1 MCREGDRI
9 IQLPTIVRPAEQRSA
24 TPRRVAIL
32 TLGCKLNQAD
42 SEAIARHLGHR
53 GIEVLDRP
61 APADAHIINTC
72 SVPHVGD
79 RKARHVAPA
88 GDGFD
93 GEML

>member
-1 MCREGDRI
+1 
-9 IQLPTIVRPAEQRSA
+9 VF
-24 TPRRVAIL
+24 
-32 TLGCKLNQAD
+32 
-42 SEAIARHLGHR
+42 
-53 GIEVLDRP
+53 DRP
-61 APADAHIINTC
+61 APADAYIINTC